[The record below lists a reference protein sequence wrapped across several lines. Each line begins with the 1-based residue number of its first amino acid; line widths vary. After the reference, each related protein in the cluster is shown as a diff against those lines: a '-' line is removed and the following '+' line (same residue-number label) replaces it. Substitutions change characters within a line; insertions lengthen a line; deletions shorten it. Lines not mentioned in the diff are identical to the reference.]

1 MTVPR
6 CIGND
11 VVDLGDRPTVTP
23 RHRERFIQ
31 RVCSQSEQALLAR
44 EGASD
49 RLLYSLFAAKEA
61 AFKVVCKL
69 GPVPVFAHR
78 KFVVSDDLRSVTY
91 GDWTLQLELD
101 VDGERVHAVAST
113 FFPPPR
119 GTVAR
124 LQPGAD
130 QSVAARAL
138 LKGVVSRTFGC
149 SVAQLDVVREPAPER
164 WDGFGPPRVLLGGA
178 PLPLDV
184 SLSHDGGFVA
194 CAIEGQVSDY
204 H

>member
-1 MTVPR
+1 MKVPR

-11 VVDLGDRPTVTP
+11 VVDLGDRPATTP

-78 KFVVSDDLRSVTY
+78 KFVVSDDLKSVTW
-91 GDWTLQLELD
+91 GQWTLQLDLD

-113 FFPPPR
+113 FFPAPK

-124 LQPGAD
+124 LLPGAD
-130 QSVAARAL
+130 ESAAARAL
-138 LKGVVSRTFGC
+138 LKGMVSKTFGC
-149 SVAQLDVVREPAPER
+149 PVSRLDVVRAPDPKR
-164 WDGFGPPRVLLGGA
+164 WDGLGPPKVLLGGA

-194 CAIEGQVSDY
+194 CAVEG
-204 H
+204 